1 MRLEAT
7 RWSHYYWAQSS
18 QMLEDRQLF
27 PEDGL
32 FWENYCFRTLLAYGC
47 MPGQARELAPPLFH
61 YMQEEYNPSD
71 FVPPD
76 VPGTLENLLEAGF
89 RLAMLSNRSQTYDEE
104 LETLGLAGYFEFA
117 LAAGEVDVWKPDPW
131 IFRYALNRLGTQ
143 PGETL
148 YIGDNYYADV
158 IGAQRAG
165 LEPIL
170 VDPSGVFPE
179 VECTVIHNI
188 SELCELLDQ

>member
-1 MRLEAT
+1 
-7 RWSHYYWAQSS
+7 
-18 QMLEDRQLF
+18 
-27 PEDGL
+27 
-32 FWENYCFRTLLAYGC
+32 
-47 MPGQARELAPPLFH
+47 
-61 YMQEEYNPSD
+61 
-71 FVPPD
+71 
-76 VPGTLENLLEAGF
+76 
-89 RLAMLSNRSQTYDEE
+89 MLSNRSQTYEEE

>member
-32 FWENYCFRTLLAYGC
+32 FWENYCYRTLLAYGC
-47 MPGQARELAPPLFH
+47 MPRQARELAPPLFH
-61 YMQEEYNPSD
+61 YMQEDYNPSD

-76 VPGTLENLLEAGF
+76 IPGTLENLLEAGF

-117 LAAGEVDVWKPDPW
+117 LAAGEVDVWKPDPR

-158 IGAQRAG
+158 IGAQGAG

-170 VDPSGVFPE
+170 VDPIGVFPE
-179 VECTVIHNI
+179 VECTVIQNI